1 MNPMLNIRID
11 SEGHLAV
18 AGELDLCTAP
28 YLRDAIDWAV
38 ARCDG
43 DLSVDLG
50 AVSFMDLSGLRALA
64 AAARE
69 LTRGHLVLLAPSP
82 AVQRLIDLLWTD
94 LLPAIRVIPAAPNHV
109 RREVRPTIP
118 RRAG

>member
-11 SEGHLAV
+11 SAGHLAV

-28 YLRDAIDWAV
+28 YLRDAIDWAI

-43 DLSVDLG
+43 DLSIDLA
-50 AVSFMDLSGLRALA
+50 AVSFMDMSGLRALA

-69 LTRGHLVLLAPSP
+69 LPRGHLVLLAPSP
-82 AVQRLIDLLWTD
+82 AVQRLIDLLWAE
-94 LLPAIRVIPAAPNHV
+94 LLPTIRVIPASPN
-109 RREVRPTIP
+109 RLRGGMLPTIP

>member
-28 YLRDAIDWAV
+28 YLRDAIDWAI

-43 DLSVDLG
+43 DLSID
-50 AVSFMDLSGLRALA
+50 LA

-69 LTRGHLVLLAPSP
+69 LPRGHLVLLAPSP
-82 AVQRLIDLLWTD
+82 AVQRLIDLLWAE
-94 LLPAIRVIPAAPNHV
+94 LLPTIRVIPASPN
-109 RREVRPTIP
+109 RLRGGMLPMIP

>member
-11 SEGHLAV
+11 SEGQLVV
-18 AGELDLCTAP
+18 AGELDLCAAP
-28 YLRDAIDWAV
+28 HLRDAIDWAI

-43 DLSVDLG
+43 DLSVDLA
-50 AVSFMDLSGLRALA
+50 AVSFMDLSGLRALV

-69 LTRGHLVLLAPSP
+69 LPRGYLVLLAPSP
-82 AVQRLIDLLWTD
+82 AVQRLIDLLWTE
-94 LLPAIRVIPAAPNHV
+94 LLPAIRVIPATPNHV
-109 RREVRPTIP
+109 REGMHPTIP